1 MWLIG
6 AEVEQETSAPPP
18 KKNPGPAPDNGTL
31 LSTGSCVKPLIL
43 KGSNFQ
49 AIECHFPCACH
60 KLQTIRRT
68 LNILNHH
75 VLIITITFIISII
88 IIIIIIAITRPVTLT
103 STPHAVSY
111 ISTGMNTSKYFCIK
125 V

>member
-1 MWLIG
+1 MDRYQYFL
-6 AEVEQETSAPPP
+6 EPP
-18 KKNPGPAPDNGTL
+18 NIGTL
-31 LSTGSCVKPLIL
+31 LSTSSCVKPLIL

-49 AIECHFPCACH
+49 AIECLFPCACH
-60 KLQTIRRT
+60 KLQTIRKT

-75 VLIITITFIISII
+75 VLIIII
-88 IIIIIIAITRPVTLT
+88 IIIVITCPVTLT
-103 STPHAVSY
+103 SIPRAVSY